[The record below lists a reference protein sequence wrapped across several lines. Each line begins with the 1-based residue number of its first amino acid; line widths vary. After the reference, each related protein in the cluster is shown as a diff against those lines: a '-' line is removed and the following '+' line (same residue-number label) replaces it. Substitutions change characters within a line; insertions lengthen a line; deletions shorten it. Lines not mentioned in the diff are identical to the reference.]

1 MTSSLARP
9 PTAGSNIM
17 TEKMD
22 VESQR
27 TRARTSHINHILDPA
42 GVTAAV
48 LSAKYPGSGTASD
61 PFVIDF
67 LKEDPRDAL
76 QFAQWKKW
84 TITILQAFA
93 TLAVALVSTAYSGGV
108 FEVIRS
114 FRVSTTVAIL
124 GISLFVLGFAIG
136 PLLWAPLSGLSLLL
150 HFLVSLPFF
159 ISVSLH
165 SLSRQPGKK
174 S

>member
-1 MTSSLARP
+1 MTLPPSLP
-9 PTAGSNIM
+9 PTAGSNIT
-17 TEKMD
+17 TEKTD
-22 VESQR
+22 VESQQR
-27 TRARTSHINHILDPA
+27 EARTSHINHILDPA

-48 LSAKYPGSGTASD
+48 LSTKYPGSGTASN

-76 QFAQWKKW
+76 QFPRWKKW

-114 FRVSTTVAIL
+114 FHVSTTVAIL

-136 PLLWAPLSGLSLLL
+136 PLLWAPLSGS
-150 HFLVSLPFF
+150 FLFYLAALRF
-159 ISVSLH
+159 
-165 SLSRQPGKK
+165 SRQPGSK